1 MYDKTVTVFNKFVNA
16 QRKIY
21 WYPHVITGVDLV
33 VNKAANQ
40 AKTGLQ
46 DADKANLHVKY
57 TLIDDAK
64 IIGKLRWLPPK
75 EWRAQDVSQLQESI
89 TFTDGD
95 DFFVQGDY
103 PESVIADADYERGIE
118 YSGFYDFLNRNHD
131 NVFMI
136 SNVGGPYA
144 LIPHFEIGGR

>member
-1 MYDKTVTVFNKFVNA
+1 MYDKTVTVFNKIIDA

-57 TLIDDAK
+57 ALMDGAK
-64 IIGKLRWLPPK
+64 VIGKLRWLPPK
-75 EWRAQDVSQLQESI
+75 EWREQDASQLQESI

-95 DFFVQGDY
+95 DFFIQGDY
-103 PESVIADADYERGIE
+103 PESVIADSDYENGIE
-118 YSGFYDFLNRNHD
+118 YSGFFDFMNRNHD
-131 NVFMI
+131 NVFMV